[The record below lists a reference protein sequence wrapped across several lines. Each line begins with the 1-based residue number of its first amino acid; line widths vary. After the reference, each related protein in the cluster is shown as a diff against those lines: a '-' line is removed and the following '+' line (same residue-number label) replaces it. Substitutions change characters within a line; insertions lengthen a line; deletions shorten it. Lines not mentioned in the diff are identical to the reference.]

1 MLIMATAISLL
12 VILTLS
18 VISVRVGAVAL
29 WLTGLPEY
37 VARFQARS
45 AFTTTGFTT
54 PQASL
59 VVNHAERRR
68 IISVLMV
75 LGNAGIVSVMA
86 TVVLS
91 YVDFEASVE
100 TLAREA
106 LWLALAAAVL
116 WVVGLSKWADRH
128 MTRII
133 HWCLRA
139 RTRLDA
145 ERMESLLLLPNGY
158 QVAAIT
164 IGDVDE
170 TVSDLLS
177 EARAAGQQTIVL
189 GVLHADDTYTGAPV
203 EDVQVQAADRVV
215 LYGRTRDLDAGS
227 LVRSRAAGSSR

>member
-1 MLIMATAISLL
+1 MATAISLF

-18 VISVRVGAVAL
+18 VIAIRIGAVAL

-59 VVNHAERRR
+59 VVNHPDRRR
-68 IISVLMV
+68 VISVLMV

-86 TVVLS
+86 TVILS
-91 YVDFEASVE
+91 YVDFEASAE
-100 TLAREA
+100 TLVQEA
-106 LWLALAAAVL
+106 LWLALAAAVF
-116 WVVGLSKWADRH
+116 WVVGISNWGDRN
-128 MTRII
+128 MTRFI

-158 QVAAIT
+158 QVAAIAV
-164 IGDVDE
+164 GEGYE
-170 TVSDLLS
+170 TASDFLA
-177 EARAAGQQTIVL
+177 EVRAAGRQTVIL
-189 GVLHADDTYTGAPV
+189 GVLHCDDSYVSLSA
-203 EDVQVQAADRVV
+203 EDAHAVTSDRVV
-215 LYGRTRDLDAGS
+215 LYGRTRDLEATLPARGP
-227 LVRSRAAGSSR
+227 AAH